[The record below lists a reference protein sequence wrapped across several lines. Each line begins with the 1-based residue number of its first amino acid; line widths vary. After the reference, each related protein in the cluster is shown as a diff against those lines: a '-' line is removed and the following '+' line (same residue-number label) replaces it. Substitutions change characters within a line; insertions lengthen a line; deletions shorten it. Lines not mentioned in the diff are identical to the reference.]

1 MTDGLILDKVSYDFI
16 DTKRAVDGGAI
27 LQFVVTSGTGVQFV
41 LAFNLEL
48 QIRLQDGS
56 RAASTDGVR
65 ELTVEKRPESKPVKV
80 PVN

>member
-1 MTDGLILDKVSYDFI
+1 MGKSATTSSN
-16 DTKRAVDGGAI
+16 TERRAI
-27 LQFVVTSGTGVQFV
+27 LQFVVMFGTGVQFV

-48 QIRLQDGS
+48 QIRLQDGI
-56 RAASTDGVR
+56 RTAYTDGVL

>member
-1 MTDGLILDKVSYDFI
+1 MTEGLILDKVSYDFI
-16 DTKRAVDGGAI
+16 DTKGAVDGGAI
-27 LQFVVTSGTGVQFV
+27 LQFVVTFGMGVQFV

-48 QIRLQDGS
+48 QIRLQDGI
-56 RAASTDGVR
+56 RTAYTDGVL